1 MTPSSLKWIL
11 AAWLLDCLLVQSTE
25 EVITPKNCTLE
36 CILQSHPECEFCRIT
51 SQNINATINV
61 SQTMLQDC
69 VPKPCNTLLR
79 RSNLNPCE
87 HFVKAPHNV
96 NVKFGNISNKE
107 HETVVVSWQ
116 PSEEGIEFLVGFQIS
131 VQIPGGEVVGCQ
143 LLLFHSNFSLE
154 VGKSQQVYQ
163 SDPFPNLE
171 LGTEYVVTVIALP
184 VPEQWEY
191 YYTAKFFR
199 TRSCA
204 QINGVEKCRADWSPR
219 NITMYQEGR
228 DAILSFSMAPP
239 QLNIENY
246 FAFCSGDKINKYTNV
261 PGIQGE
267 NQTHV
272 SFRLTDLQFRVPYS
286 CEIAADIEDA
296 KRKVYKFMLEDTS
309 AQSVITTNSLL
320 IIICIILFLLSVFFL
335 LILLFYQRKKRKGN
349 KGKLEFPEENPLDS
363 ISSDSPILRHIRPQV
378 FILYS
383 SSDGPYHVAV
393 VLQFAVFLQQH
404 AAVQV
409 SLDLWEQLQIA
420 EHGKMNWLCQ
430 KIEESDFV
438 LVVCSQGMYKMS
450 NRQMVT
456 QANEEV
462 DVSIVGISMIAEDMY
477 RAKSQGLSMS
487 KYITVT
493 FEYTSEQY
501 IPKMLYLASRYHLMF
516 SLPLLF
522 SHLHQVQMHKPGIQ
536 LHVDV
541 MTPEGYI
548 KVPSGCSLYCALHK
562 ATQIYN
568 ET

>member
-1 MTPSSLKWIL
+1 M
-11 AAWLLDCLLVQSTE
+11 V
-25 EVITPKNCTLE
+25 
-36 CILQSHPECEFCRIT
+36 
-51 SQNINATINV
+51 
-61 SQTMLQDC
+61 QDC

-96 NVKFGNISNKE
+96 NVKFGNMANKE

-131 VQIPGGEVVGCQ
+131 VQIPGGEVAGCQ
-143 LLLFHSNFSLE
+143 LLLFNSNLSLE

-184 VPEQWEY
+184 VPEQWEN

-199 TRSCA
+199 TRSCT

-261 PGIQGE
+261 PGI
-267 NQTHV
+267 
-272 SFRLTDLQFRVPYS
+272 
-286 CEIAADIEDA
+286 AADIEDA

-309 AQSVITTNSLL
+309 PQSGIWTNSLL
-320 IIICIILFLLSVFFL
+320 FIICITLFLLSVFFL

-349 KGKLEFPEENPLDS
+349 KGKLVFPEENHLDS
-363 ISSDSPILRHIRPQV
+363 ISSDSPILGHIRPQV

-420 EHGKMNWLCQ
+420 EHGKMNWLCK

-456 QANEEV
+456 QVNEAI
-462 DVSIVGISMIAEDMY
+462 DVSIAGISMIAEDMY

-516 SLPLLF
+516 NLPLLF

-548 KVPSGCSLYCALHK
+548 KVPSGSSLYCALHK